1 MRNKTRAPISP
12 PFKWWAGCNN
22 AGAAEKARD
31 YLMTLPD
38 RFKRI
43 SESGLKAPVEY
54 QFSWIRY

>member
-1 MRNKTRAPISP
+1 VGYKTVASISP

-22 AGAAEKARD
+22 TGAAEKARD
-31 YLMTLPD
+31 YLMALPD

-43 SESGLKAPVEY
+43 SERGLKAPVEY